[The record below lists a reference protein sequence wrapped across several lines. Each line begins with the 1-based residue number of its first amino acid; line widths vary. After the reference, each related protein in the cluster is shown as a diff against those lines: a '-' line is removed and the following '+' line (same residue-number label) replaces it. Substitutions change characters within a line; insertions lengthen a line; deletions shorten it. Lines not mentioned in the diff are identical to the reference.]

1 MYKLDKT
8 NRRTKMFTDTESQTT
23 TLRLFCRKKEK
34 VCLMIDHSHPMADAD
49 KVRIFMVTR
58 IAFWHCQTV
67 NTQAANMAFIERF
80 YEDVASALAYI
91 KPFASFSH
99 HGKQVIVKPPIV

>member
-1 MYKLDKT
+1 MYQLDRK
-8 NRRTKMFTDTESQTT
+8 NRHTKMFTDEETQTT

-58 IAFWHCQTV
+58 IAFWHCQTL
-67 NTQAANMAFIERF
+67 NTQAANMAFIDRF
-80 YEDVASALAYI
+80 YEDAASALAYI
-91 KPFASFSH
+91 KPFASLSH
-99 HGKQVIVKPPIV
+99 HGKQVVVNQPIV